1 MDQELPRRRGRQRR
15 PRVPDSLRKRAARA
29 CLPCRQH
36 KEKCQGGLPCA
47 RCQQYKRTCRFES
60 IQPPAPGPSER
71 ASLPSEN
78 EMSNREHQME
88 RIIQH
93 FMGDVSFT
101 SRNLQEIADML
112 EKERDDSISQDAEFS
127 DGQAMSESYSLEPL
141 STSMMHYSGELS
153 HWNFS
158 KAIRRR
164 LQNIGNGREQP
175 DGPETTKGFFR
186 ATGLQSSNSFVTS
199 SMMYFPPR
207 DVAEFLTDTFLQ
219 FAQTNYF
226 YFDETTFRQKMNF
239 YYTTNQPFTIE
250 DTGWICTL
258 LMTFAIG
265 TQFAYMQTRPTQA
278 KTPSSEEIPDDHI
291 GLELYRFSCRLIP
304 DMITIASVETV
315 QAFLL
320 LGVYTLP
327 IDTSG
332 LAYTYYGLAIKMAV
346 QNGMHRKYSGVS
358 LDPLSVELRNRLWW
372 SAYSLESRISIL
384 HGRPV
389 SVSRVDTDA
398 DMPTEVTG
406 LRPSNGV
413 SNLPNIIANIYLTN
427 QLSKLA
433 RVILRLRRCPRIQ
446 QTQHLQ
452 ELRTIRTELCD
463 WWASLPVEIHCRD
476 LNPSGPLF
484 RCNVHLELTYT
495 TATIYIGRPFLFLH
509 PGPSARM
516 STGDIRSETAKLLSD
531 DCVQA
536 CLRIIDLCQLLQNS
550 VGLARVSY
558 TEFSSCRAAL
568 LALIAQR
575 LIDDSSERL
584 CSAIARGMTLIR
596 QICVGLESARSEVA
610 VIEALERARLQL
622 DRRGESEQN
631 CAPSD
636 SGYDQFRRWAQL
648 WRGEP
653 LTSISLPGLEPENI
667 EVPGTMGDDIPSFD
681 GFLSSF
687 PQELNA
693 FASIPASDEF
703 ELPTEWPL

>member
-1 MDQELPRRRGRQRR
+1 MRNSILFSELT
-15 PRVPDSLRKRAARA
+15 
-29 CLPCRQH
+29 
-36 KEKCQGGLPCA
+36 CA
-47 RCQQYKRTCRFES
+47 
-60 IQPPAPGPSER
+60 SET
-71 ASLPSEN
+71 ET
-78 EMSNREHQME
+78 SNREQQMQ
-88 RIIQH
+88 RIIRH

-112 EKERDDSISQDAEFS
+112 EKDRDDSRSQDATVS
-127 DGQAMSESYSLEPL
+127 DEQAMSESYSIEPL
-141 STSMMHYSGELS
+141 SMSMMHYSGELS

-164 LQNIGNGREQP
+164 LQNLSH
-175 DGPETTKGFFR
+175 GPAQDSETTNAFYR
-186 ATGLQSSNSFVTS
+186 ATSLQSSNSFVTS
-199 SMMYFPPR
+199 SRIYFPPR

-226 YFDETTFRQKMNF
+226 YFDETTFRQKMDF
-239 YYTTNQPFTIE
+239 YYTTDRPFKIE

-258 LMTFAIG
+258 LMAFAIG
-265 TQFAYMQTRPTQA
+265 TQFAYMQTMPTQN
-278 KTPSSEEIPDDHI
+278 KPPPEEMPDDHI

-304 DMITIASVETV
+304 DLITIASVESV

-358 LDPLSVELRNRLWW
+358 LDPLSIELRNRLWW
-372 SAYSLESRISIL
+372 TAYSSESRISIL

-389 SVSRVDTDA
+389 SVSRADTDT
-398 DMPTEVTG
+398 DIPTEVTG
-406 LRPSNGV
+406 LPPFNGI

-427 QLSKLA
+427 QLGRLA
-433 RVILRLRRCPRIQ
+433 RVILRLRRCPRTR

-452 ELRTIRTELCD
+452 ELRSVRTELCD
-463 WWASLPVEIHCRD
+463 WWASLPKEIHCRD
-476 LNPSGPLF
+476 LNPKGPLF

-495 TATIYIGRPFLFLH
+495 TATIYIGRPFLFLQ
-509 PGPSARM
+509 PEPSTRVPT
-516 STGDIRSETAKLLSD
+516 SDIRTETARLLSD
-531 DCVQA
+531 DCIQA
-536 CLRIIDLCQLLQNS
+536 CLRIVDLCQLLQDS
-550 VGLARVSY
+550 VGLSRVSY
-558 TEFSSCRAAL
+558 TEFSSCRVAL

-575 LIDDSSERL
+575 LIDINDSSERL
-584 CSAIARGMTLIR
+584 CSAITRGMTLIR
-596 QICVGLESARSEVA
+596 QICAGIESARSEVA

-622 DRRGESEQN
+622 DRRGKTEHDTM
-631 CAPSD
+631 ASD
-636 SGYDQFRRWAQL
+636 SGYDQFQQWAQL

-653 LTSISLPGLEPENI
+653 LTSIYLPGLEPENVDI
-667 EVPGTMGDDIPSFD
+667 PWALDDEMPSFD

-693 FASIPASDEF
+693 FASIPVSDEF
-703 ELPTEWPL
+703 DLPSEWP